1 MQYVVEIG
9 IEPPDDGER
18 SGVSANQYC
27 SSCINATTLSA
38 TTRDEGLRKNAPK
51 YPDHIVMP
59 HSALLDQVEL
69 ASAG

>member
-1 MQYVVEIG
+1 MQYIVEIG

-27 SSCINATTLSA
+27 SSCITALSA
-38 TTRDEGLRKNAPK
+38 TTRDEGLEKNAPK